1 MSCAVM
7 RARLPALLTL
17 PSRTAPTC
25 SCAPIFSMGSF
36 LPLKAND
43 DVRAATCKPDTF
55 DSAVIKSSVMP
66 SLKYSFSLSELILTN
81 GNTATDFLA
90 AGHTTAD
97 GDALGVCGTRAVSHH
112 TRTAMATP
120 QTVAITPTRSV
131 LFPVAVGP
139 GGRVGVAF

>member
-7 RARLPALLTL
+7 RTLLPSLATL
-17 PSRTAPTC
+17 PSSTAPTC

-43 DVRAATCKPDTF
+43 EVCAATCKPDTF

-66 SLKYSFSLSELILTN
+66 LLKYSFSLSELMLTK

-90 AGHTTAD
+90 GGAAASGCGAD
-97 GDALGVCGTRAVSHH
+97 GGW
-112 TRTAMATP
+112 
-120 QTVAITPTRSV
+120 
-131 LFPVAVGP
+131 GP
-139 GGRVGVAF
+139 RG